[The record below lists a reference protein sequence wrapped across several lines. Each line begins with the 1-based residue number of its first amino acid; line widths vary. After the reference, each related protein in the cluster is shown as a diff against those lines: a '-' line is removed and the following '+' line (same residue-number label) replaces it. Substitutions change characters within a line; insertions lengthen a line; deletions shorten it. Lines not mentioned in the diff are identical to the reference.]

1 MDKAHDIMK
10 DFVERQ
16 LKSELDEKPTFTEDM
31 AEHIRNVYADLQR
44 QKEEW
49 LKNKQEKNESES

>member
-1 MDKAHDIMK
+1 MK

-16 LKSELDEKPTFTEDM
+16 IKSELDEKPTFTEDM

>member
-1 MDKAHDIMK
+1 MDDVNQIMK
-10 DFVERQ
+10 DFVDRQ
-16 LKSELDEKPTFTEDM
+16 IKSELDGKATFTEDR

-49 LKNKQEKNESES
+49 LKNKQEKNESKS

>member
-1 MDKAHDIMK
+1 MDKAQELMK

-16 LKSELDEKPTFTEDM
+16 LKLELDEKPTFTEDM

>member
-1 MDKAHDIMK
+1 MDKVHDIMK

-16 LKSELDEKPTFTEDM
+16 IKSELDEKPTFTEDM